1 MKQSLLMP
9 LNTAGLHKQ
18 MLSLKELN
26 HTGTNFEAHGGHLFF
41 DDGINL
47 VSVRPTSFS
56 LARWTPVCS

>member
-26 HTGTNFEAHGGHLFF
+26 HTGTNLKVCGVCICLFF
-41 DDGINL
+41 DDGINPDL
-47 VSVRPTSFS
+47 HQVFH
-56 LARWTPVCS
+56 